1 LKNRIKKEME
11 KMITTKKIGMIIGIL
26 LLLTILP
33 ISAQNPSWAKKATNA
48 VFTLKTF
55 NADGSLLGSS
65 NGFFIGEQG
74 QAISSFSPFKNAQ
87 RAVIIDAQGKEIE
100 VECLMGYNDMYDV
113 AKFQVAAKK
122 TQALS
127 IAQSPANSGAN
138 LWLIPYSVKKVPN
151 FINGT
156 VNNAEKFG
164 EGYSYYTLNITANDQ
179 QVGSPLLNEQGEVI
193 GILQPSANDKQNTG
207 YAVSALFANNLRLT
221 GLSMNDPVLRSVKI
235 TKALPDDQNE
245 ATLALYVSASAMDA
259 AEYNRLIDRFIEK
272 FPKATD
278 GYVYRARQEM
288 NSGNFQSAD
297 DDMKL
302 ALKVADAKDDA
313 HYQYAQLIFQKNVFQ
328 ADKSFAPWTLDLAL
342 QESKAAYAINP
353 QPIYRQQQAQI
364 LYAQEQ
370 YDAAYELYIELAKTD
385 MMKAESYYSAAQCKM
400 RKDDKEAALAL
411 LDSAINTFT
420 KPYIKTAAPY
430 LLTRAQV
437 LYEAKKY
444 RPAVNDY
451 NDYET
456 LMAAQV
462 NANFYFLREQ
472 AEFAGHL
479 YQQALNDIRRAV
491 EMAPDELVYRAEK
504 ANVELRVG
512 MIDDAIES
520 AKGCVSIAPGES
532 DGYLFLG
539 LAQCV
544 KGLKTE
550 GLKNLEKAK
559 ELGNSQAQSLIDKY
573 SK

>member
-1 LKNRIKKEME
+1 ME

-245 ATLALYVSASAMDA
+245 ATLALYVSASSMDA
-259 AEYNRLIDRFIEK
+259 AEYSRLIDRFIEK

-385 MMKAESYYSAAQCKM
+385 MMKAESYYSAAQCKL

-430 LLTRAQV
+430 LLARAQV

-512 MIDDAIES
+512 MIDEAIES

>member
-1 LKNRIKKEME
+1 ME

-113 AKFQVAAKK
+113 AKFQVSAKK

-151 FINGT
+151 FISGT

-245 ATLALYVSASAMDA
+245 ATLALYVSASSMDA
-259 AEYNRLIDRFIEK
+259 AEYSRLIDRFIEK

-430 LLTRAQV
+430 LLARAQV

-491 EMAPDELVYRAEK
+491 EMAPNELVYRAEK

-512 MIDDAIES
+512 MIDEAIES

-532 DGYLFLG
+532 DGYLLLG

>member
-1 LKNRIKKEME
+1 ME

-113 AKFQVAAKK
+113 AKFQVSAKK

-151 FINGT
+151 FISGT

-259 AEYNRLIDRFIEK
+259 AEYSRLIDRFIEK

-430 LLTRAQV
+430 LLARAQV

-512 MIDDAIES
+512 MIDEAIES

-532 DGYLFLG
+532 DGYLLLG

>member
-1 LKNRIKKEME
+1 ME

-113 AKFQVAAKK
+113 AKFQVSAKK

-127 IAQSPANSGAN
+127 IAQSPANSGSS

-259 AEYNRLIDRFIEK
+259 AEYSRLIDRFIEK

-430 LLTRAQV
+430 LLARAQV

-520 AKGCVSIAPGES
+520 AKGCISIAPGES
-532 DGYLFLG
+532 DGYLLLG

-559 ELGNSQAQSLIDKY
+559 ELGNSQAQSLTDKY

>member
-1 LKNRIKKEME
+1 ME

-370 YDAAYELYIELAKTD
+370 YDAAYELYIELAKND
-385 MMKAESYYSAAQCKM
+385 MMKAESYYSAAQCKL

-430 LLTRAQV
+430 LLARAQV

-512 MIDDAIES
+512 MIDEAIES

>member
-1 LKNRIKKEME
+1 ME

-113 AKFQVAAKK
+113 AKFQVSAKK
-122 TQALS
+122 TQALG
-127 IAQSPANSGAN
+127 IAQSPANSGSS

-370 YDAAYELYIELAKTD
+370 YDAAYELYIELAKND
-385 MMKAESYYSAAQCKM
+385 MMKAESYYSAAQCKL

-430 LLTRAQV
+430 LLARAQV

-512 MIDDAIES
+512 MIDEAIES

>member
-1 LKNRIKKEME
+1 ME

-55 NADGSLLGSS
+55 SADGSLLGSS

-127 IAQSPANSGAN
+127 IAQSSANSGSS

-245 ATLALYVSASAMDA
+245 ATLALYVSASSMDA
-259 AEYNRLIDRFIEK
+259 AEYSRLIDRFIEK

-430 LLTRAQV
+430 LLARAQV

-512 MIDDAIES
+512 MIDEAIES

>member
-1 LKNRIKKEME
+1 ME

-113 AKFQVAAKK
+113 AKFQVSAKK

-127 IAQSPANSGAN
+127 IAQSPANSGAS

-221 GLSMNDPVLRSVKI
+221 GLSMNDAVLRSVKI

-259 AEYNRLIDRFIEK
+259 AEYSRLIDRFIEK

-430 LLTRAQV
+430 LLARAQV

-491 EMAPDELVYRAEK
+491 EMAPNELVYRAEK

-520 AKGCVSIAPGES
+520 AKGCISIAPGES
-532 DGYLFLG
+532 DGYLLLG

>member
-1 LKNRIKKEME
+1 ME

-127 IAQSPANSGAN
+127 IAQSPANSGSS

-430 LLTRAQV
+430 LLARAQV

-512 MIDDAIES
+512 MIDEAIES